1 MDMETTTKP
10 CVVVP
15 YQEQSNPDSSD
26 NTGSGGGSGRV
37 NQADHDKCPG
47 GNSSGG
53 GGGNGLQ
60 SAKAKPYSQ
69 TVPSVG
75 GDATTTTTTNTRTG
89 LPTTERQN
97 SDLEG
102 GKDSGKNKDSS
113 TSVLTTSGSINGKQA
128 PRKVMPSSSSRSG
141 PGAGGQATGV
151 GRQQLEEQLDHIPT
165 DMSDTSDSEED
176 KNLE

>member
-1 MDMETTTKP
+1 MDMETTTKLS
-10 CVVVP
+10 VVVP
-15 YQEQSNPDSSD
+15 YHEQSNPDSSD
-26 NTGSGGGSGRV
+26 NTGSGGGGGV

-75 GDATTTTTTNTRTG
+75 GDATTTITNTRTG
-89 LPTTERQN
+89 LPTTEKQN

-113 TSVLTTSGSINGKQA
+113 ASGLTTSGSINGKQA
-128 PRKVMPSSSSRSG
+128 PRKVMPSSSSRSV

-151 GRQQLEEQLDHIPT
+151 GRQQLDEQLDHIPT